1 VWENKKI
8 DSVQLDFLNVEASE
22 ILTEVKLRFPDVA
35 NKADYFAM
43 ETALCSFK
51 KLFRKSRGRYLGYYL
66 DRQAEEIKKVEA
78 DHWSGIDWQPLWDA
92 RQETLRK
99 VYLTNNVSKDKMSLF
114 LDNGV
119 IDYNNTFTEEDFGL
133 GSFM

>member
-1 VWENKKI
+1 MQWKRHCVL
-8 DSVQLDFLNVEASE
+8 S
-22 ILTEVKLRFPDVA
+22 
-35 NKADYFAM
+35 
-43 ETALCSFK
+43 K